1 MRTTSKCTGFRLGLN
16 FCLFA
21 CLFPL
26 YAAPTNLPTVFY
38 AGQPRQDYY
47 VDLMQQALS
56 YQCAGNY
63 QLAASKLDLP
73 KQRAFDLMN
82 AHQGIDILFGSA
94 SEQRIKDY
102 RAVHFPILRG
112 LNGLRIALVNPETPD
127 VLQNVYSLAALAQ
140 LQAGQFFAWSDTTIM
155 RANGLKVDGGSDV
168 EGLYLM
174 LNKGR
179 IDYFPRSV
187 VEILQNQA
195 EHASLNLKIDRHIL
209 LYYPTATYFY
219 VAADNQQLADALLC
233 GLEQAQ
239 QDGSLSRV
247 FEHYYGEVLQQL
259 NISQR
264 RVITLH
270 NPLLPAGVPL
280 QRPELWYPLPVT
292 P

>member
-1 MRTTSKCTGFRLGLN
+1 MITLRQFSALDLLLKFS
-16 FCLFA
+16 LFA
-21 CLFPL
+21 CLFSL
-26 YAAPTNLPTVFY
+26 QAAPNTYSTVYY

-56 YQCAGNY
+56 YECAGKY
-63 QLAASKLDLP
+63 QLAASGLDLP

-94 SEQRIKDY
+94 SEQRINHY

-112 LNGLRIALVNPETPD
+112 LNGLRIALVSPENPD
-127 VLQNVYSLAALAQ
+127 VLQKVYNLHALAQ

-168 EGLYLM
+168 EGLYQM
-174 LNKGR
+174 LSKGR
-179 IDYFPRSV
+179 VDYFPRSV
-187 VEILQNQA
+187 VEILQNQT
-195 EHASLNLKIDRHIL
+195 EHAELELKIDPYIL

-219 VAADNQQLADALLC
+219 VAADNKLLADALQC
-233 GLEQAQ
+233 GLEHAQ
-239 QDGSLSRV
+239 QDGSLSRL

-264 RVITLH
+264 RVIKLH
-270 NPLLPAGVPL
+270 NPLLPVGVPL
-280 QRPELWYPLPVT
+280 QRPELWFPLPVK

>member
-1 MRTTSKCTGFRLGLN
+1 MFALTKCSAAWLLSG
-16 FCLFA
+16 FCLL
-21 CLFPL
+21 LFFQNPL
-26 YAAPTNLPTVFY
+26 LAASSSTMVYY

-56 YQCAGNY
+56 YRCAGDY
-63 QLAASKLDLP
+63 QLAASRLDLP

-94 SEQRIKDY
+94 SGQRINHY

-112 LNGLRIALVNPETPD
+112 LNGLRIALVSSDKPD
-127 VLQNVYSLAALAQ
+127 VLQKVYSLSALAQ
-140 LQAGQFFAWSDTTIM
+140 LQAGQFFAWSDTSIM

-168 EGLYLM
+168 EGLYQM

-195 EHASLNLKIDRHIL
+195 EHASLNLKIDPHIL

-233 GLEQAQ
+233 GLEHAQ
-239 QDGSLSRV
+239 QDGSLNQIFAR
-247 FEHYYGEVLQQL
+247 YYGEVLQQL
-259 NISQR
+259 NIGQR
-264 RVITLH
+264 RVIKLH

-280 QRPELWYPLPVT
+280 QRPELWYPLPAT